1 MSDLKVAVKEKKEKL
16 ARRKQRVHKTVFGTP
31 TRPRL
36 AVFRSNAHIF
46 AQIIDDVNHKTI
58 TGCSSITP
66 AIKEKLATAK
76 GKIAKSK
83 IVGLHIAELAK
94 SKGVTCVMFDRNGRK
109 YHGRVKALAEGA
121 RAGGLE
127 V

>member
-1 MSDLKVAVKEKKEKL
+1 MSDIRVAVKEKKEKL
-16 ARRKQRVHKTVFGTP
+16 TRRRQRVHKTIYGTP
-31 TRPRL
+31 ERPRL

-66 AIKEKLATAK
+66 AIKEQLAAAK
-76 GKIAKSK
+76 GKLAKSK
-83 IVGLHIAELAK
+83 IVGQHIAELAK
-94 SKGVTCVMFDRNGRK
+94 SKGVTRVMFDRNGRK